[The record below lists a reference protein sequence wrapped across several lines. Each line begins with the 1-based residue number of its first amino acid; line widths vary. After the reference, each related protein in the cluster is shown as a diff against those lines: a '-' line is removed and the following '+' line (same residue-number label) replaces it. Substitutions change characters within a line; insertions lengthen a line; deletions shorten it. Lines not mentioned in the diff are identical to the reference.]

1 MIKKRNVLI
10 EITKGFDADEK
21 RLSASERQSL
31 DKALNE
37 LVKTAR
43 EQPWPRKLYR
53 SHNVSFPASI
63 SQQKSTLYM
72 FRATRKYRV
81 ILTFDEDPIFNQ
93 RIIQLLRI
101 TSINESV
108 EVFNVVAS
116 ILYNKK

>member
-1 MIKKRNVLI
+1 MIRKRNVLI

-21 RLSASERQSL
+21 RLSSFERQNL

-37 LVKTAR
+37 LVKLSR
-43 EQPWPRKLYR
+43 EQSWPRKLYR

-63 SQQKSTLYM
+63 SQQESTLYM
-72 FRATRKYRV
+72 FKATRKYRV

-101 TSINESV
+101 ASINESV
-108 EVFNVVAS
+108 EVFNSVAS
-116 ILYNKK
+116 LLYKK

>member
-1 MIKKRNVLI
+1 MIRKRNVLI

-21 RLSASERQSL
+21 RLSSFERQNL

-37 LVKTAR
+37 LVRISR
-43 EQPWPRKLYR
+43 EQSWPRKLYR

-63 SQQKSTLYM
+63 SQQESTLYM
-72 FRATRKYRV
+72 FKATRNYRV

-101 TSINESV
+101 ASINDSV
-108 EVFNVVAS
+108 KVFNSVAS
-116 ILYNKK
+116 LLYKK